1 MQPELTSAER
11 KKLKARA
18 QRLKPLVKLGKAGMT
33 EAFMTNLDKALADHE
48 LVKGKFDEFKDQ
60 KKELAPQIA
69 EKSGSALV
77 ATIGNVFVLFRPKPA
92 EEKKRT
98 PA

>member
-18 QRLKPLVKLGKAGMT
+18 QRLKPLVKLGKAGIT
-33 EAFMTNLDKALADHE
+33 EAFLTSLDKALGDHE

-69 EKSGSALV
+69 EKSCSVLV
-77 ATIGNVFVLFRPKPA
+77 AVIGNVFVLFRPKPA
-92 EEKKRT
+92 ENK
-98 PA
+98 

>member
-18 QRLKPLVKLGKAGMT
+18 QRLKPLVKLGKAGLT
-33 EAFMTNLDKALADHE
+33 EGFLANLDRALADHE

-77 ATIGNVFVLFRPKPA
+77 TMVGNVFVLFRPKPA
-92 EEKKRT
+92 EKKK
-98 PA
+98 

>member
-11 KKLKARA
+11 KRLKGRA

-33 EAFMTNLDKALADHE
+33 EAFLKSVDVALSDHE
-48 LVKGKFDEFKDQ
+48 LVKGKFDEFKEQ

-69 EKSGSALV
+69 EKTGSALV
-77 ATIGNVFVLFRPKPA
+77 GMVGNVFVLWRPKP
-92 EEKKRT
+92 EK
-98 PA
+98 P

>member
-1 MQPELTSAER
+1 MQPDLTSSER
-11 KKLKARA
+11 KNLKARA

-33 EAFMTNLDKALADHE
+33 EAFLTNLDKALTDHE

-69 EKSGSALV
+69 EKSCSALV
-77 ATIGNVFVLFRPKPA
+77 AMIGNVFVLFRPNPA
-92 EEKKRT
+92 EKK
-98 PA
+98 